1 MLQPNVLSSNSLK
14 SGRLEDTCRGPSTL
28 QETSF
33 PDYEAHSTPREAVC
47 QPPRA
52 QNQAL
57 ETHLPNNSIR
67 ASFVS
72 PRSFGTSQKPL
83 DSLQNRE
90 SANQSAVSNHP
101 NRKQKNIFASLLLS
115 LKRHIN
121 SPQSLLTCSAEFQQH
136 PWHCFYFA
144 PRCHSTT
151 FAVSKKMARS
161 RVRER
166 CLM

>member
-1 MLQPNVLSSNSLK
+1 MKP
-14 SGRLEDTCRGPSTL
+14 
-28 QETSF
+28 
-33 PDYEAHSTPREAVC
+33 TPRPGKPYASHPEPKTKLLKRTC
-47 QPPRA
+47 
-52 QNQAL
+52 
-57 ETHLPNNSIR
+57 PNNSIR

-72 PRSFGTSQKPL
+72 PRSFGTSQRPL